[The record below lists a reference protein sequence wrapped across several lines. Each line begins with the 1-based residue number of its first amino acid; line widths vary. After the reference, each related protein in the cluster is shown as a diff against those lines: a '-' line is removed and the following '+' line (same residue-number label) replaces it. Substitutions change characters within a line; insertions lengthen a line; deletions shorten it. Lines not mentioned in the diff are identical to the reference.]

1 MIQKCWKTIGSM
13 FVAMVLSASGFA
25 GQADAQVGSMM
36 DAVKD
41 SATKTVADQMT
52 ESATK
57 AVADAL
63 QSAAVGGLAVRKFTV
78 VNVLYEGSKMFVPS
92 MLIVEKG
99 EKVQIKIIN
108 KIPGDPPN
116 HGFSI
121 PAFGVEE
128 VVNSGES
135 KTVEFTA
142 DKAGLFE
149 VKCQLHPA
157 HVHAQLLVRGGG
169 KNK

>member
-1 MIQKCWKTIGSM
+1 MTKVYWSPTRKM
-13 FVAMVLSASGFA
+13 AA
-25 GQADAQVGSMM
+25 GIALGA
-36 DAVKD
+36 
-41 SATKTVADQMT
+41 
-52 ESATK
+52 
-57 AVADAL
+57 AVAL
-63 QSAAVGGLAVRKFTV
+63 GAVAVAWADHHEAGEAEAVRKFTV
-78 VNVLYEGSKMFVPS
+78 VNVLYEGSKLFVPS
-92 MLIVEKG
+92 VLIVEKG

-135 KTVEFTA
+135 KTVEFTV
-142 DKAGLFE
+142 DKAGLFD

-157 HVHAQLLVRGGG
+157 HVHAQLIVRGGG

>member
-1 MIQKCWKTIGSM
+1 MIKEYWSTTRKM
-13 FVAMVLSASGFA
+13 MAMAALG
-25 GQADAQVGSMM
+25 
-36 DAVKD
+36 
-41 SATKTVADQMT
+41 
-52 ESATK
+52 
-57 AVADAL
+57 AVAVAP
-63 QSAAVGGLAVRKFTV
+63 AVWADHHETGEAVRKFTV
-78 VNVLYEGSKMFVPS
+78 VNVLYEGSKLFVPS
-92 MLIVEKG
+92 VLIVEKG

-169 KNK
+169 KKK

>member
-1 MIQKCWKTIGSM
+1 MIKKYWSTTRKMAARIALG
-13 FVAMVLSASGFA
+13 A
-25 GQADAQVGSMM
+25 
-36 DAVKD
+36 
-41 SATKTVADQMT
+41 
-52 ESATK
+52 
-57 AVADAL
+57 AVALGAVAL
-63 QSAAVGGLAVRKFTV
+63 GAVAVAPAAWADHHEAGEAEAEAVRKFTV
-78 VNVLYEGSKMFVPS
+78 VNVLYEGSKIFVPS
-92 MLIVEKG
+92 VLIVEKG
-99 EKVQIKIIN
+99 EKVQIKVIN

-116 HGFSI
+116 HGFAI

-169 KNK
+169 KKK